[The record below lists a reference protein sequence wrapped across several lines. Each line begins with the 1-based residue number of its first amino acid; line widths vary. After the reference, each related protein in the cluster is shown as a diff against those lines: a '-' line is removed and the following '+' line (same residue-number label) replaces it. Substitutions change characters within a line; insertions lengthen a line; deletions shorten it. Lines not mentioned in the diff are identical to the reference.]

1 MGINE
6 TRQELECFVEYL
18 PVGVVVFDAD
28 MRLSLWNELA
38 LKLLGLGME
47 HVLSGDFAGILD
59 EKLLKN
65 IMEDAGT
72 ATADQQCLTF
82 EKDGRVLSCTI
93 KNVVAEDGR
102 QAIVIVEDVTRFRRI
117 EQVQRDFI
125 TNVLHKLR
133 GPLST
138 LKTSLSMMQNEKA
151 LAVADSAQ
159 TGEILAMS
167 YHEVNRLVDLV
178 NDLRDLFLIETG
190 LAEKDID
197 IEEFAVSNAFG
208 RAVDEI
214 CKMPAAPFSD
224 VRRRLF
230 FSGDLLRRVRADFGK
245 TKKIFSVLIKNALL
259 YSDDEAKIEA
269 RFSETDDGVSVCV
282 KNKGTGI
289 AEKSMPFIFG
299 KYFREDTEQTRRNE
313 GNGLGL
319 FIAKS
324 YADLM
329 GGLLYCENVEGKG
342 CAFFVSL
349 PSAARSE

>member
-28 MRLSLWNELA
+28 MRLSLWNNLA
-38 LKLLGLGME
+38 LELLGIGLE
-47 HVLSGDFAGILD
+47 TVLSENFEAVFDK
-59 EKLLKN
+59 KLLKS
-65 IMEDAGT
+65 IKDDEQVSHTG
-72 ATADQQCLTF
+72 QQRLVL

-93 KNVVAEDGR
+93 KHIAAENGS
-102 QAIVIVEDVTRFRRI
+102 QAIVIVEDATRFRQI
-117 EQVQRDFI
+117 ELVQRDFI

-138 LKTSLSMMQNEKA
+138 LKTSLSMVQNEKA
-151 LAVADSAQ
+151 LAVADPAQ
-159 TGEILAMS
+159 AGEILAMS

-230 FSGDLLRRVRADFGK
+230 LTGDLLRRVRADFGK

-259 YSDDEAKIEA
+259 YSDNEAQIEA
-269 RFSETDDGVSVCV
+269 RFSETDDGVAVCV
-282 KNKGTGI
+282 KDKGTGI

-324 YADLM
+324 YAELM
-329 GGLLYCENVEGKG
+329 GGSLHCESVQAKG
-342 CAFFVSL
+342 SAFLVSL
-349 PSAARSE
+349 PAARSE